1 MEEINQSIKRWRK
14 REEKKKK
21 QKKEKRIVLRQFE
34 KFKKF
39 KREMRCSQYFH
50 NIFIINFKW
59 QVVTGCYYWSKKVI
73 LVLGSN
79 LNQ

>member
-1 MEEINQSIKRWRK
+1 MENKGR
-14 REEKKKK
+14 KKKK

-50 NIFIINFKW
+50 NIFIIFLQQNIS
-59 QVVTGCYYWSKKVI
+59 GYLL
-73 LVLGSN
+73 LV
-79 LNQ
+79 QI